1 MIFNTLKR
9 KGVAGI
15 NLIVLILFLSLSA
28 KAEERTCCKKI
39 YEISLEEYRKGNFIK
54 SLEYLQEAESLA
66 FQNSRQDIRA
76 KSLNMM
82 GLIHTH
88 IHNYDRATHC
98 YLEAHKI
105 TTECKDKI
113 TEMSVLSN
121 MAQLYFVNNDFVRA
135 TEYIDKAYSI
145 AQGLKDT
152 IRMGRIAINASILA
166 NETGQLDKADE
177 YTKLAI
183 ENLKDAPEHLQSLKK
198 AKLEKLRTLYL
209 QGKHDEAKC
218 FALDLSSRIDEITFV
233 GGKALLYLWLS
244 RIYWQEDNVNEAV
257 AFANRSLEE
266 KPDLDKKIQVFE
278 HLSNIYKQKH
288 FPLLA
293 LQFQDSLLAAKDSL
307 SHINNVAKQENM
319 QIRIDLI
326 HSEKELNENKAK
338 RKTERTIFIF
348 IIIITIILIFMLR
361 QQMLRSKQRKSL
373 ELEIE
378 KKEKQV
384 LRQKL
389 ETQET
394 IAMLEQERLNNE
406 INEKNRQLAAKVLLQ
421 SNKNELIE
429 EVIKKLRLIS
439 KQTKNQDLDMII
451 QQLYLQS
458 KETSEWDSFLT
469 YFEQINPS
477 FLALLKEKHADLSP
491 GDVRLLSY
499 IYINL
504 DTKEIASLLNIT
516 PEHCRKKKQR
526 LAKKIGVTTNDIY
539 AYLVGLE

>member
-1 MIFNTLKR
+1 MVFNTLQGEKIR
-9 KGVAGI
+9 TI
-15 NLIVLILFLSLSA
+15 SLIVLIAFISLSM
-28 KAEERTCCKKI
+28 KAERRSYCEKI
-39 YEISLEEYRKGNFIK
+39 YETSIEEYRKGNFIK
-54 SLEYLQEAESLA
+54 SLEYLQEVESLA
-66 FQNSRQDIRA
+66 IQNKWQDLRA
-76 KSLNMM
+76 KVLNNM

-88 IHNYDRATHC
+88 IHNYDMATHC

-105 TTECKDKI
+105 TTENDDKI

-121 MAQLYFVNNDFVRA
+121 MAQLYFINKDFDKA

-145 AQGLKDT
+145 AQLLKDT
-152 IRMGRIAINASILA
+152 IKMGRIAINASILA
-166 NETGQLDKADE
+166 NETGRLDKADE

-183 ENLKDAPEHLQSLKK
+183 ENLKDSPEHLQSLGK
-198 AKLEKLRTLYL
+198 AKLEKLRTLFL
-209 QGKHDEAKC
+209 QEKHDEAKR
-218 FALDLSSRIDEITFV
+218 FALDLLPRTNEINFS

-244 RIYWQEDNVNEAV
+244 RIYWQENNGKEAILY
-257 AFANRSLEE
+257 ANWSLDE
-266 KPDLDKKIQVFE
+266 KPELGRKIQVFE
-278 HLSNIYKQKH
+278 HLSEIYKQKH
-288 FPLLA
+288 LPLLA

-326 HSEKELNENKAK
+326 HSEKALNENKTK

-348 IIIITIILIFMLR
+348 IIIITIILILMLR
-361 QQMLRSKQRKSL
+361 QQMLRNKQRKSL
-373 ELEIE
+373 ELKIE
-378 KKEKQV
+378 QREKQV
-384 LRQKL
+384 LQQKL

-421 SNKNELIE
+421 SNKNELLE
-429 EVIKKLRLIS
+429 EVIKKLKLIS
-439 KQTKNQDLDMII
+439 KQAKNQDLDMVI

-458 KETSEWDSFLT
+458 KETSEWNGFLT

-477 FLALLKEKHADLSP
+477 FLSLLKEKHSDLSS
-491 GDVRLLSY
+491 GDIRLLSY

-504 DTKEIASLLNIT
+504 DTKEIATLLNIT

-526 LAKKIGVTTNDIY
+526 LARKMNIVTNDIY
-539 AYLVGLE
+539 AYLMGLE